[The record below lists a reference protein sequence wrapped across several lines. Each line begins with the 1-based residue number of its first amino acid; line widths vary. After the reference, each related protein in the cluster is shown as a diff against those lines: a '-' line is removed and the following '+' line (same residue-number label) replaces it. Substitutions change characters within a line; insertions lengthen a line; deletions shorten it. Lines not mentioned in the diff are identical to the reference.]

1 MVQASLPHVSEGL
14 ARHIGSSYIKT
25 CSFVWDKMLTTDQTS
40 ELAEMFRLLGE
51 PNRLGIVAT
60 CLEGPLSVG
69 EITARL
75 ALSQSLVSHHLR
87 LLRAARLLKA
97 GRRGKQVFYSIPDC
111 HVREMLT
118 NMIEHLTEP
127 HEHDDELNTET
138 GAIS

>member
-1 MVQASLPHVSEGL
+1 
-14 ARHIGSSYIKT
+14 
-25 CSFVWDKMLTTDQTS
+25 MLNTDQAT
-40 ELAEMFRLLGE
+40 ELAELFRLLGE
-51 PNRLGIVAT
+51 PNRLGIVTA

-111 HVREMLT
+111 HVRDMLT
-118 NMIEHLTEP
+118 GMIDHLAEP
-127 HEHDDELNTET
+127 HEQDEDFIKE
-138 GAIS
+138 GATP

>member
-1 MVQASLPHVSEGL
+1 M
-14 ARHIGSSYIKT
+14 
-25 CSFVWDKMLTTDQTS
+25 MLTANQTS

-51 PNRLGIVAT
+51 PNRLGIVTA
-60 CLEGPLSVG
+60 CLDGPLNVG

-97 GRRGKQVFYSIPDC
+97 GRRGKRVYYSIPDC

-118 NMIEHLTEP
+118 NMIEHAAEP
-127 HEHDDELNTET
+127 HEHDGDESEIGSET
-138 GAIS
+138 GVTS

>member
-1 MVQASLPHVSEGL
+1 
-14 ARHIGSSYIKT
+14 
-25 CSFVWDKMLTTDQTS
+25 MLTTDQAS

-51 PNRLGIVAT
+51 PNRLGIVAS
-60 CLEGPLSVG
+60 CLDGPLSVG
-69 EITARL
+69 EITGRL

-127 HEHDDELNTET
+127 HEHDDDINMEVGVT
-138 GAIS
+138 S

>member
-1 MVQASLPHVSEGL
+1 
-14 ARHIGSSYIKT
+14 
-25 CSFVWDKMLTTDQTS
+25 MLTTDQTS

-51 PNRLGIVAT
+51 PNRLVIVSS
-60 CLEGPLSVG
+60 CLDGPLSVG
-69 EITARL
+69 EITGRL

-97 GRRGKQVFYSIPDC
+97 GKRGKQVFYSIPDC

-127 HEHDDELNTET
+127 HEHGDDIATDLGE
-138 GAIS
+138 SK